1 MRRMLLVTTFRLCD
15 IDRFS
20 CTLGR
25 WRKQAGVTVAALI
38 DNDELDSKTREVER
52 LNELVDIV
60 TTYELNKKDES
71 RRASGKNSPGVL
83 DIIES
88 MKKQKGYDY
97 YTYVNADIELLT
109 NLKRF
114 NICEAI
120 HEISNSKRVV
130 FSHRRDYVLVPEI
143 YHDYLQGLDLF
154 SVPNSVLKKMILP
167 KEIEFF
173 RIGQVGWDYMLPLC
187 LPKRQV
193 AITNSLPIYHKV
205 HRTGS
210 NANWDLA
217 ISYCVSNMH
226 RSWTDKKPIRRLIIK
241 IASCFMHS
249 TRDQSDSSRSSS
261 LAARVSTHLITRIV
275 FYAVLS
281 HLFLDIRLKELPV
294 SW

>member
-1 MRRMLLVTTFRLCD
+1 
-15 IDRFS
+15 
-20 CTLGR
+20 
-25 WRKQAGVTVAALI
+25 VAALI

-143 YHDYLQGLDLF
+143 YHDYLQGLEKNDIAKRNRIL
-154 SVPNSVLKKMILP
+154 SDWPSRLGLHATTVPTKAS
-167 KEIEFF
+167 
-173 RIGQVGWDYMLPLC
+173 
-187 LPKRQV
+187 
-193 AITNSLPIYHKV
+193 
-205 HRTGS
+205 GS
-210 NANWDLA
+210 NNKFS
-217 ISYCVSNMH
+217 SYLSQGTPNRKQCELGSCDFILRV
-226 RSWTDKKPIRRLIIK
+226 KY
-241 IASCFMHS
+241 ASVVD
-249 TRDQSDSSRSSS
+249 R
-261 LAARVSTHLITRIV
+261 
-275 FYAVLS
+275 
-281 HLFLDIRLKELPV
+281 
-294 SW
+294 